1 MEMTNGKNSF
11 LRLKRVLLNDKDN
24 LPNGLMKVLR
34 ADLDQVLSSYFD
46 YPTETLKVDVD
57 LDSNGRYCIRIEA
70 MAERVKTIKVI

>member
-57 LDSNGRYCIRIEA
+57 LDSKGRYCIRIEA